1 MTNASLYEMT
11 KMIRAELNRTT
22 FSCRDIA
29 AILRLG
35 RLPAETDAH
44 DVRAVNHSPI
54 KGEFTVQSV
63 VSGIHTVVSDIRCN
77 DDFSLVNPMRS
88 SLMCL
93 VLLGGSPITVHSS
106 GRPAITLDH
115 QRPIILNF
123 SHNELL
129 ELRQKAG
136 SRSAVGGIVI
146 CPEKIQSPPWSSYIS
161 DFSPL
166 LDFYARPNNYL
177 KLLPSQRCVR
187 LVSEILSHNY
197 NGKLRKLYLESV
209 VLAFIVEIIR
219 LMQVRDSHSEGL
231 NLKHFGKVLAA
242 REIIDSDIVNP
253 PTAHELSQQ
262 VGVNITTLRINFR
275 IAFNNSIGGY
285 IHDRRLDKA
294 RALLRTQAPLI
305 ADVSRLVG
313 YTNAT
318 AFATAYRKHFG
329 YPPSQEV
336 KTESEMDRRSAV

>member
-1 MTNASLYEMT
+1 
-11 KMIRAELNRTT
+11 MIRADLDRT

-35 RLPAETDAH
+35 RLAAPRDMPDGHAANTL
-44 DVRAVNHSPI
+44 PF

-63 VSGIHTVVSDIRCN
+63 VSGIHTIVSDIKSN
-77 DDFSLVNPMRS
+77 QDISLINPMRS

-93 VLLGGSPITVHSS
+93 VLLGGSPITLHSP
-106 GRPAITLDH
+106 GRPPVTLDH

-123 SHNELL
+123 SHNELI

-136 SRSAVGGIVI
+136 TRSAFGGIVL
-146 CPEKIQSPPWSSYIS
+146 CPEKIQSPPWSTYIG

-166 LDFYARPNNYL
+166 MDFYARPNNYL
-177 KLLPSQRCVR
+177 KLLPSQRCVK

-197 NGKLRKLYLESV
+197 NGKLRKLYLESI

-219 LMQVRDSHSEGL
+219 LMQVYDLHSDGL
-231 NLKHFGKVLAA
+231 NLKHFSKVLAA

-275 IAFNNSIGGY
+275 LAFNNSIGGY

-305 ADVSRLVG
+305 ADVSRSVG

-336 KTESEMDRRSAV
+336 KTESEMDRRSIAG